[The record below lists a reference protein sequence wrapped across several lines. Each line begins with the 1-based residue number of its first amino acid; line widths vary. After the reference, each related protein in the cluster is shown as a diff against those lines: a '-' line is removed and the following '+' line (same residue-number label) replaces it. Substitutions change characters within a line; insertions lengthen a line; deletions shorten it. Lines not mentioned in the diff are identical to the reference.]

1 MCSVRNSP
9 HKRIRVLRRPEIRSI
24 LSVTG
29 WPGSEVHTSKMQWG
43 DQSEPL
49 VTDDLR
55 LLLVLNFEE
64 FLLDQENAVGSLKRD
79 LLIFSRLIFE
89 SSVCDGIPSL
99 TAAPAGPETRP
110 WLCASAVSIISLSWP
125 TSAPLSATVGLVKRG
140 VWALSHVSSTQ
151 KVSPS
156 LRITARSITFCSS
169 RTFPGH

>member
-55 LLLVLNFEE
+55 LLLVLSFEE
-64 FLLDQENAVGSLKRD
+64 FLLDQENAVVSLKRD

-89 SSVCDGIPSL
+89 SSVCDG
-99 TAAPAGPETRP
+99 
-110 WLCASAVSIISLSWP
+110 
-125 TSAPLSATVGLVKRG
+125 
-140 VWALSHVSSTQ
+140 
-151 KVSPS
+151 SPS
-156 LRITARSITFCSS
+156 LMRTQRKTPSCRRSRASISPALPRRGISPPFKVAHYPKCD
-169 RTFPGH
+169 HLVNILAA